1 MADEPAVPRKVAAA
15 FYFFLILLGLLFYV
29 GWSLLYNTWDISRP
43 ENVGVYALTILLLGF
58 GITGYL
64 LYRTPAKKAEPPQ

>member
-1 MADEPAVPRKVAAA
+1 MAAEPAFPRKIAAG

-43 ENVGVYALTILLLGF
+43 ENVGVYALTIVLLGF

>member
-1 MADEPAVPRKVAAA
+1 MADEPGFPRKIAAA

-29 GWSLLYNTWDISRP
+29 GWSLLYNTWDLSRP
-43 ENVGVYALTILLLGF
+43 ENVGVYALTIILLGF